1 MDEKSKRYEDMVNAM
16 KNMAMSKKVEL
27 TVEERNLFSKAYKN
41 FIDHRR
47 SAWQSASKVA
57 NAITKQQLKK
67 IEKEIRDICNEVL
80 NLVDKVLIPNVNTTD
95 GRIFFKKMKADYYRY
110 LAEVAAGD
118 ERQTMIKE
126 SQRFYDEA
134 FKIAKKSLSPT
145 SPVRLDV
152 ALTFSSFYYEI
163 LNAPDRAYCL
173 AKQAFD
179 DAIKNLDTL
188 DDDNYKDSMLMI
200 QLLRNNIMRWTIN
213 DSDGN

>member
-1 MDEKSKRYEDMVNAM
+1 MDEKSEHYEDMVNAM

-27 TVEERNLFSKAYKN
+27 TVEERDLFSKAYKN
-41 FIDHRR
+41 LIGHHR

-80 NLVDKVLIPNVNTTD
+80 TLVDKVLIPNANTTD
-95 GRIFFKKMKADYYRY
+95 GRIFFKKMKGDYYRY

-118 ERQTMIKE
+118 ERQKMIKE

-134 FKIAKKSLSPT
+134 FDNAKKSLSPT

-152 ALTFSSFYYEI
+152 ALNFSIFYYEI
-163 LNAPDRAYCL
+163 LNAPGRACCL

-179 DAIKNLDTL
+179 DAIEKLDTL
-188 DDDNYKDSMLMI
+188 DDENYKDSMLMI
-200 QLLRNNIMRWTIN
+200 QFLRDNIMRWTTD